1 MLYYFCYSHVLH
13 FKLFFRSGSKT
24 RGRSGVAW
32 CWNRSPGAAS
42 PVISVETARGR
53 RWTLR
58 TTCPR
63 TAAPNTTSAPRR
75 WSAALN
81 YNSGAA
87 SSGACRS
94 SPHVTTSAPLDE
106 AVTFGMGRRP
116 WSVAET
122 ILLPPPRYHY
132 LKLTNYTRRLRKRQS
147 ICPCTTAPPATASS
161 SPGGGVL
168 EAETRRSR
176 RTIDYWSTL
185 LVVVTWTLE
194 GNKMCFNGGDITNT
208 NSHNF
213 SNSFCIV

>member
-1 MLYYFCYSHVLH
+1 M
-13 FKLFFRSGSKT
+13 
-24 RGRSGVAW
+24 
-32 CWNRSPGAAS
+32 
-42 PVISVETARGR
+42 ISVETARGR
-53 RWTLR
+53 RLTLR

-94 SPHVTTSAPLDE
+94 SPHVTTSAPLE
-106 AVTFGMGRRP
+106 RSCHVRLGGGVLGRLRRQP
-116 WSVAET
+116 FS
-122 ILLPPPRYHY
+122 PPHRYHY

-168 EAETRRSR
+168 EAEIRRSR
-176 RTIDYWSTL
+176 RTTD
-185 LVVVTWTLE
+185 
-194 GNKMCFNGGDITNT
+194 
-208 NSHNF
+208 H
-213 SNSFCIV
+213 